1 MFDPSA
7 PKIPTPL
14 VQAIEDAVLFGNVQ
28 EIDGILEIV
37 REDVNFPDNLRYA
50 LESLMYFRMHYGKGG
65 PMEPKDESERQKNA
79 QTEVWWGREVI
90 SMIGHYPDLTEA
102 KYA

>member
-1 MFDPSA
+1 MFNYPAKVSS
-7 PKIPTPL
+7 PL

-28 EIDGILEIV
+28 EIDGILELV
-37 REDVNFPDNLRYA
+37 REDINFPDNLRYA

-65 PMEPKDESERQKNA
+65 IMEPTEQSERQMTA
-79 QTEVWWGREVI
+79 QLETWWGREVI
-90 SMIGHYPDLTEA
+90 QMIGHYPDLTEA

>member
-1 MFDPSA
+1 MFDVNV
-7 PKIPTPL
+7 PKIPSRL

-28 EIDGILEIV
+28 EIDGILEMV

-65 PMEPKDESERQKNA
+65 DMEPAEESERQKNA
-79 QTEVWWGREVI
+79 QVEVWWGREVI
-90 SMIGHYPDLTEA
+90 TLIGHYPDLTEA